1 MDLSKTR
8 HLYLSGVCLG
18 VHLKTWTKK
27 KCVEEKLDHVFKV
40 ANYYTTT
47 IMGLW
52 IHVALTQC
60 NIVLNVES
68 TYLDLMTS

>member
-47 IMGLW
+47 IMGL
-52 IHVALTQC
+52 
-60 NIVLNVES
+60 
-68 TYLDLMTS
+68 